1 MIRPPAHGRPVG
13 GTASFWGLM
22 WGLVA
27 LLTVVGERLPDLPH
41 LTPGWLG
48 AGLMVV
54 PALRWSWRWTVPA
67 CVLAIWIPEALT
79 GQLDGH
85 TLWGGALVVAQATV
99 VALLFK
105 RWLPT
110 LYADRRPLYRVRF
123 AHLSRFLF
131 AMTLPTVLTGGL
143 LVSLVQF
150 LVLRGPAE
158 QAVQSG
164 LLHAGATGLS
174 LALLAPL
181 TWWQQLRAVPWPLAL
196 VSATVGLVL
205 PVVAA
210 RVPALVW
217 LLPLVAIVGGYLGG
231 VWMAALTAT
240 ALAASLLVLSRTGG
254 LPPMEGPEGFVVWLM
269 VSWRLLTASLL
280 ASLWSER
287 RGRVMRRR
295 RHEGQVHAQA
305 RVALHAW
312 RHAAPQGET
321 WQVFGLS
328 DLLPPD
334 EAAASRTLA
343 PGGSLRVR
351 GALFR
356 LSTKVRDGDLV
367 VGVGP
372 HDALILLRLSGGKAP
387 SRAELERRCR
397 LATHENVLVGE
408 GRRLDEVAVGVLL
421 GAAAAFDE
429 EGEDGDDAPAS
440 WTPTLNPAA

>member
-1 MIRPPAHGRPVG
+1 MIRPTAHGRPVG
-13 GTASFWGLM
+13 GSVGFWVLL

-27 LLTVVGERLPDLPH
+27 MLTVAGERLHDLPH
-41 LTPGWLG
+41 LTPGWMG
-48 AGLMVV
+48 IGLMVV

-79 GQLDGH
+79 DQLDGH
-85 TLWGGALVVAQATV
+85 ALWGGALVVAQATV

-143 LVSLVQF
+143 LVALVQF
-150 LVLRGPAE
+150 LVLRVPLE

-164 LLHAGATGLS
+164 LLHASATGLS

-181 TWWQQLRAVPWPLAL
+181 TWWHQLRAVTWPVAL
-196 VSATVGLVL
+196 LCAAVGLVL
-205 PVVAA
+205 PVLAA
-210 RVPALVW
+210 RVPALMW

-231 VWMAALTAT
+231 VWTAALTAT
-240 ALAASLLVLSRTGG
+240 ALGATLLVLSRIGAM
-254 LPPMEGPEGFVVWLM
+254 PPLEGPGGFVVWL
-269 VSWRLLTASLL
+269 VVTWRLLGAAFL

-287 RGRVMRRR
+287 RGMVTRRR

-305 RVALHAW
+305 SAALHAW
-312 RHAAPQGET
+312 RHAGPQEAT
-321 WQVFGLS
+321 WQVFGVTG
-328 DLLPPD
+328 LLPADD
-334 EAAASRTLA
+334 ETARHTLA

-372 HDALILLRLSGGKAP
+372 HDALILLRLSGDKAP
-387 SRAELERRCR
+387 SRAEMERRCR
-397 LATHENVLVGE
+397 LATHGNVEVGD
-408 GRRLDEVAVGVLL
+408 GRRLDGVAVGVLL

-429 EGEDGDDAPAS
+429 EGEDGDDAPAA
-440 WTPTLNPAA
+440 WTPALNPAA